1 MSLLSP
7 LTRQRSYYKV
17 WKRAVEGNAVA
28 EQVAKDIAN
37 VPQELYNHYTV
48 IDYDFNSKQYSH
60 VALATRFPHEIGAIV
75 EQMKRLVTAMEQLEG
90 LDAQQ
95 RLHIEFFN
103 QYAHC
108 LAITDITHL
117 EEAWKQLDRV
127 WMDIK

>member
-1 MSLLSP
+1 M
-7 LTRQRSYYKV
+7 
-17 WKRAVEGNAVA
+17 EGNAVA
-28 EQVAKDIAN
+28 DQLTKDIAN

-48 IDYDFNSKQYSH
+48 IDYDFNTKQYSH
-60 VALATRFPHEIGAIV
+60 VALATKFPQEIGAIV
-75 EQMKRLVTAMEQLEG
+75 EQMKRLVKDIEQIEG

-95 RLHIEFFN
+95 RLHIDFFT

-108 LAITDITHL
+108 LAITDIAHL